1 MFPQTKIHMSHK
13 HMLKLAE
20 IQRIYRDQKYRP
32 KGRKRPILSKAQIGE
47 NWLLFARN
55 VLATS

>member
-1 MFPQTKIHMSHK
+1 
-13 HMLKLAE
+13 MLKYAE